1 MPRIRNDK
9 DMNICIYGASSD
21 AIAASYKEAAWK
33 LGQKLGEASFGMV
46 FGGGATGLMGA
57 AARGLR
63 SVKEEYDSSGKR
75 GHILIGVAPRF
86 FDRPGVLYEDCTE
99 MIWTETMRERKQ
111 TMEELSDA
119 FVVLPGGIGTFEEF
133 FEILTLRQLK
143 RHDKPIILYNIN
155 GYYNQ
160 IRRLLEQATE
170 EHFMADHQP
179 ALCSF
184 AETAEEIVKKLQD
197 LLPYG

>member
-1 MPRIRNDK
+1 
-9 DMNICIYGASSD
+9 MNICIYGAASD
-21 AIAASYKEAAWK
+21 AIAASYKEAAWD
-33 LGQKLGEASFGMV
+33 LGRKLGEASFGMV

-63 SVKEEYDSSGKR
+63 SAKQEKDTLEKR
-75 GHILIGVAPRF
+75 SHILIGVAPRF

-111 TMEELSDA
+111 KMEELSDA

-143 RHDKPIILYNIN
+143 RHDKPIILYNVN

-160 IRRLLEQATE
+160 IRSLLEQAAAE
-170 EHFMADHQP
+170 KFMADYQP
-179 ALCSF
+179 ALCIF
-184 AETAEEIVKKLQD
+184 AETADEIVEKLQD
-197 LLPYG
+197 FLSNC